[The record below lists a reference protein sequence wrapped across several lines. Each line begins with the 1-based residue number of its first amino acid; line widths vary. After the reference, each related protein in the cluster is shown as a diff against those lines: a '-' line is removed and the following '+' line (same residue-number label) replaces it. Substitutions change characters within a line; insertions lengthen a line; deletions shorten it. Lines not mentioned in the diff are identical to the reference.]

1 MFFNGLQSLLQAPH
15 LGIERGIALTQLCIF
30 LALLLNILT
39 QAPYLL
45 QAAITEPQTVLQIN
59 QQQHEQDEQFL
70 HGSRIALPGSITG
83 QVPEGGNSCI
93 AGAIAQLIFNAHELV
108 VLGNPVGTRQ

>member
-1 MFFNGLQSLLQAPH
+1 MFFNGLQSLLQVPH
-15 LGIERGIALTQLCIF
+15 LGIERSITFTQLGIL
-30 LALLLNILT
+30 LALPFDILA

-59 QQQHEQDEQFL
+59 QQQHEQYEQFL
-70 HGSRIALPGSITG
+70 HGSRIVVPGSITG

-93 AGAIAQLIFNAHELV
+93 AGAGTQFIFNAHELV